1 MIITAVQKIFILKE
15 MKHLLNMRY
24 KTRYI
29 NQATDMNIYDK
40 TILMCIEILKNR
52 LELLKTDRG
61 YGPPYSQW
69 QGSKWG
75 V

>member
-1 MIITAVQKIFILKE
+1 
-15 MKHLLNMRY
+15 
-24 KTRYI
+24 
-29 NQATDMNIYDK
+29 MNIYDK
-40 TILMCIEILKNR
+40 TILMCIQILKNR